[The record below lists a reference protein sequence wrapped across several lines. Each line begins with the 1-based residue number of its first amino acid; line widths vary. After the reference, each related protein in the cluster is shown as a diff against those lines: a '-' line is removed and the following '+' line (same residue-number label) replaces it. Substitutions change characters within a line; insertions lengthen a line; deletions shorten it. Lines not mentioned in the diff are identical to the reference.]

1 MTDRQIEFF
10 CFTDESTRKLR
21 YRNEL
26 KKEMNQLVEDFYKD
40 VLQQYTELRAQHGK
54 ERSLVLRCQ
63 KKQKNKEIW
72 D

>member
-54 ERSLVLRCQ
+54 ERSLVLRRQ